1 MTIRALAFDL
11 DGTLVDSVA
20 ELAQAANVMRAAFGL
35 PAATLTEVSHWVGN
49 GIPLLIERALA
60 DLPSPP
66 LDEANTLFS
75 AAYLDC
81 LGQPG
86 SLYPGVADTLPQLAA
101 QLPLAVITNKKAL
114 FTEPLLQRLGIRHY
128 FALVVSGDTTA
139 RSKPDPLPLRYA
151 AEQLQVAVG
160 DWLMIGDSRND
171 MQAAR
176 AAGMGAVG
184 LTYGYNYGEDIRLC
198 APDYCFDH
206 FADLMRLVV
215 AGD

>member
-1 MTIRALAFDL
+1 MTVRALAFDL

-35 PAATLTEVSHWVGN
+35 PAAGLTEVSHWVGN
-49 GIPLLIERALA
+49 GIPKLIERALA
-60 DLPSPP
+60 ELSSPP
-66 LDEANTLFS
+66 LAEASALFS

-86 SLYPGVADTLPQLAA
+86 SLYPGVAETLPLLAA

-114 FTEPLLQRLGIRHY
+114 FTEPLLQRLGIRHH

-139 RSKPDPLPLRYA
+139 RSKPDPLPLLYA

-206 FADLMRLVV
+206 FADLTRLV
-215 AGD
+215 ATGD

>member
-20 ELAQAANVMRAAFGL
+20 ELAQAANAMRAAFGL
-35 PAATLTEVSHWVGN
+35 PAASLIEVSHWVGN
-49 GIPLLIERALA
+49 GIPVLIERALA
-60 DLPSPP
+60 ELPVPP
-66 LDEANTLFS
+66 LDEASALFS

-86 SLYPGVADTLPQLAA
+86 SLYPGVAETLPQLAA
-101 QLPLAVITNKKAL
+101 RWPLAVITNKKAL
-114 FTEPLLQRLGIRHY
+114 FTEPLLQRLGIRHH

-151 AEQLQVAVG
+151 AEQLRMAVG

-198 APDYCFDH
+198 TPDYCFDH

>member
-1 MTIRALAFDL
+1 MNIRALAFDL

-20 ELAQAANVMRAAFGL
+20 ELAQAANAMRAAFGL
-35 PAATLTEVSHWVGN
+35 PAASLVEVSHWVGN
-49 GIPLLIERALA
+49 GIPRLIERALA
-60 DLPSPP
+60 ELPAPP
-66 LDEANTLFS
+66 LDEASALFS
-75 AAYLDC
+75 AAYLDG

-86 SLYPGVADTLPQLAA
+86 SLYPGVAEILPQLAA
-101 QLPLAVITNKKAL
+101 RWPLAVITNKKAL
-114 FTEPLLQRLGIRHY
+114 FTEPLLQRLGIRHH

-139 RSKPDPLPLRYA
+139 RSKPDPLPLLYA